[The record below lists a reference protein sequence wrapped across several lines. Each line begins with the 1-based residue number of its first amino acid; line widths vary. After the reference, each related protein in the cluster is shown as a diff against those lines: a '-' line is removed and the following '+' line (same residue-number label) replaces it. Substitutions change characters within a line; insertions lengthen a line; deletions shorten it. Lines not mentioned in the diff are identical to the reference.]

1 MIKRWLG
8 LLLATAVA
16 LPTPAA
22 LPEFTQLAENNTAAV
37 VSVTGAAEERAP
49 SARRPREFIF
59 PFPPELFEQRQRPR
73 QSQGSGFIIDAS
85 GYVLT
90 NAHVIAE
97 MARIVI
103 KLKDGSEYTATIV
116 GSDRHTDIAL
126 LKIDADAPLPTV
138 QIGNSD
144 TVKVGQWVAAVGSP
158 YGLDQ
163 TVTAGII
170 SALRRRLPGDRYV
183 PFIQTDAAVN
193 PGNSGG
199 PLMDLDGNVIGINSQ
214 IVSPVQAYV
223 GASFAIPINVAMDIQ
238 NRLREHG
245 EIQRGWLGVYFDS
258 VSQATAEAYGL
269 ESASGVLIN
278 QVIEKSPAE
287 KAGLQ
292 DGDII
297 LLLDGNEVD
306 AENLPLLIGGVA
318 PGTTIM
324 LSVWRDGEQIEV
336 VAELGALD
344 GETVLVLGL
353 KVENIGEDIKRET
366 GLQFGVVVKEVNPG
380 EDVPRDIRQIRPGD
394 IITHMLVNERRRPI
408 MSAKDMME
416 ALEENRKQTEIF
428 YVWREGRNLAIPIEK

>member
-49 SARRPREFIF
+49 TARRPREFLF
-59 PFPPELFEQRQRPR
+59 PFPPEFFERRQRPR